1 MQVASPDAS
10 YPGGVPLRFSA
21 GRTAG
26 RYANASDDAALV
38 VQDIL
43 GGDLILA
50 EVHINGVKDGNHY
63 WNRLPGGTEVDLTRD
78 QFVPGGSSSTPRWC
92 TGKRTRPGG
101 SVSSTSCCATGCSW
115 HWSQR
120 DLADVVAA
128 HRWREGDTGPMSAR
142 PQAEEGRRPA

>member
-78 QFVPGGSSSTPRWC
+78 QFVPGEVIVNPQVVHRQADAPR
-92 TGKRTRPGG
+92 RFREQYELLRNR
-101 SVSSTSCCATGCSW
+101 V
-115 HWSQR
+115 
-120 DLADVVAA
+120 LVAL
-128 HRWREGDTGPMSAR
+128 ESAR
-142 PQAEEGRRPA
+142 SG